1 MSLVEKEI
9 SSVVGGSG
17 GGCVVGDDGDDDD
30 EECGGSGSGSG
41 SGGSHGRCRCS
52 EEKAKKQ
59 RGFSAGGL
67 SRNFGRAKQ
76 VVLHPFGR
84 SKRQLP
90 RKARGSASGASSL
103 ASSCAFSSGKMFG
116 GGGGNGGGN
125 KSCYFCFTQPP
136 TLDSPMGSQTSDPEH
151 PNFTFGMLRAFVE
164 SNEFYSKDCNPHLD
178 IVAPWMRYCGY
189 ANENLRTRMLST
201 YMASIKK
208 LPPILLLSEV
218 EMTSALQDDRSPIS
232 KRHMVAIQSSGSM
245 VADMITPLT
254 HTIVEHRKMEPLNV
268 DVWKMGRVGA
278 PDHVNCTNGGLMI
291 DKLLCSKA

>member
-30 EECGGSGSGSG
+30 EECGGSGSGSV
-41 SGGSHGRCRCS
+41 GSHGRCRCS

-151 PNFTFGMLRAFVE
+151 PNFTFGMLRTF
-164 SNEFYSKDCNPHLD
+164 
-178 IVAPWMRYCGY
+178 APWMRYCGY
-189 ANENLRTRMLST
+189 ANENLRYAFLCLYSVFT
-201 YMASIKK
+201 
-208 LPPILLLSEV
+208 
-218 EMTSALQDDRSPIS
+218 
-232 KRHMVAIQSSGSM
+232 G
-245 VADMITPLT
+245 
-254 HTIVEHRKMEPLNV
+254 
-268 DVWKMGRVGA
+268 
-278 PDHVNCTNGGLMI
+278 
-291 DKLLCSKA
+291 LCSSERTSWILFWESLFSGVMMRC

>member
-30 EECGGSGSGSG
+30 DECGSG

-67 SRNFGRAKQ
+67 SRNFGRAKL

-84 SKRQLP
+84 SKKLLP
-90 RKARGSASGASSL
+90 REAKTRGSASGASSL
-103 ASSCAFSSGKMFG
+103 GSSCAFSSGKMFG

-125 KSCYFCFTQPP
+125 KGCYFCFTKPP
-136 TLDSPMGSQTSDPEH
+136 TLDSPMGSPTSDPEH

-178 IVAPWMRYCGY
+178 IDV
-189 ANENLRTRMLST
+189 
-201 YMASIKK
+201 
-208 LPPILLLSEV
+208 
-218 EMTSALQDDRSPIS
+218 SPY
-232 KRHMVAIQSSGSM
+232 
-245 VADMITPLT
+245 
-254 HTIVEHRKMEPLNV
+254 KM
-268 DVWKMGRVGA
+268 D
-278 PDHVNCTNGGLMI
+278 
-291 DKLLCSKA
+291 